1 MRRSNGTPTARNSGP
16 VMPQAMVSSRL
27 SAPTPTIRSMK
38 MRLPVTRVC
47 TSSSTWRVSANAF
60 LTFRSKP
67 AGRSAFT
74 PPTRP

>member
-1 MRRSNGTPTARNSGP
+1 
-16 VMPQAMVSSRL
+16 MPHATISAAD

-38 MRLPVTRVC
+38 IRLAVTRVW
-47 TSSSTWRVSANAF
+47 TSSRTWRTSPKAF
-60 LTFRSKP
+60 LTFKSKP

>member
-1 MRRSNGTPTARNSGP
+1 
-16 VMPQAMVSSRL
+16 MPHAMVSSRL

-38 MRLPVTRVC
+38 IRLLVTRVW
-47 TSSSTWRVSANAF
+47 TSSSTCRVSANAF
-60 LTFRSKP
+60 LTLRSNP